1 MDTSLTSI
9 WRTSS
14 GNIWKH
20 NRHEVSIPLW
30 TFDDLRSSFIVGTH
44 DGPGTAALCKTH
56 GGFPAAA
63 GVDLAVAFV
72 ASCRYPG
79 KTMKTKIDIMK
90 TKIKIKL
97 DVTSDGSGMTVMD
110 SLDSDWLFG
119 PPGPGETCGSAG
131 LWSDA
136 GPAKSQVHGG
146 RWGQITLDILGS
158 PFSAH
163 SARSHTLMWFT

>member
-72 ASCRYPG
+72 ASCRHPG
-79 KTMKTKIDIMK
+79 KQWKQ
-90 TKIKIKL
+90 KL
-97 DVTSDGSGMTVMD
+97 T
-110 SLDSDWLFG
+110 SLDIRFIRCDIRWNWDDCDGFIGFWLIVWSTG
-119 PPGPGETCGSAG
+119 SRWNMWQCRALKWCWTCKITGARGVAG
-131 LWSDA
+131 
-136 GPAKSQVHGG
+136 GKSPWISLDHLSLRIQ
-146 RWGQITLDILGS
+146 QDLTL
-158 PFSAH
+158 
-163 SARSHTLMWFT
+163 